1 MKAQLFI
8 LDPALLELTIVI
20 PDGSGSLK
28 GGKDLLTMEIESSL
42 LISWHEFQPVL
53 VMVDRIEILA
63 KVRSYRELYP
73 RVSELTFYEV
83 KAQKVSI
90 KQRPILGL
98 AYNKDKDETTVSDP
112 EDWPDPELTEIEERL
127 AAAVFTE
134 LPNLL
139 SLE

>member
-1 MKAQLFI
+1 VIGQLFI
-8 LDPALLELTIVI
+8 LNPDLMELPIVV

-28 GGKDLLTMEIESSL
+28 GGKDLLTMEVESADY
-42 LISWHEFQPVL
+42 IPWHEFQPIL
-53 VMVDRIEILA
+53 VVVGRIEILA
-63 KVRSYRELYP
+63 KVRWRKELDP
-73 RVSELTFYEV
+73 RDNKKVYQV

-90 KQRPILGL
+90 EQRPILGL
-98 AYNKDKDETTVSDP
+98 AYNKDKDETTVTDP
-112 EDWPDPELTEIEERL
+112 EDWPAPELTEIEERL